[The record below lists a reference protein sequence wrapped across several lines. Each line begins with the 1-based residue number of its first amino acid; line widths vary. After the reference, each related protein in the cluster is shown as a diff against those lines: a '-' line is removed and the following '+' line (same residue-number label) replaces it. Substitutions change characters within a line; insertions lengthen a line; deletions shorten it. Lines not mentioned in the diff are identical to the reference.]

1 MLVLLIV
8 FGKIDSMFFSL
19 SRLYLTLTS
28 IKTNEF
34 STLGRCFLKRVR
46 FRYVTNHLIRRHYRV
61 CSPAVC
67 ILCGINSK
75 HSDILKKK
83 RGWYILKIITKL
95 YVTRNDDTTSFC
107 YKSLKTIL
115 VVMMMMIWNILRML
129 LTL

>member
-1 MLVLLIV
+1 
-8 FGKIDSMFFSL
+8 MFFSL

-34 STLGRCFLKRVR
+34 STLGRYFLKRVR

-83 RGWYILKIITKL
+83 GGYILKIITKL

-115 VVMMMMIWNILRML
+115 VVMMMMMIWNILRML
-129 LTL
+129 LTI